1 MAKFF
6 ERLASS
12 IIKYPKQII
21 LAWVVILLCA
31 APFAIGAGGVLK
43 YDTAEVALD
52 DSESMQGLRIIEDN
66 FYQSEVSMS
75 ASPILVLES
84 DVARNLA
91 GTYFQELSDEY
102 LNDPDRLAEFKDAYG
117 NPKIVNFIYNGV
129 SESESSK
136 SLAIL
141 FVIYSTEFT
150 NVYDDTPELRNYVS
164 KAVSEYESDKFASPG
179 NQVIAITTYVTGSA
193 AIGYDAEVATMED
206 LAKIDPFTILLIL
219 ILVGLFFRSIISA
232 ATPPMTIG
240 FAFGITLSLVFALG
254 QLMSIYFITEM
265 LILVTMMGAGC
276 DYCIFILARYR
287 EERRYGKSHEE
298 SLHNSVVWAGESIT
312 TSGASV
318 IIGFGAL
325 SLCSVPMVST
335 MGIVLAVGILIA
347 LIAALTLITSMLSL
361 VGDRMF
367 WPSKAETF
375 REGSK
380 AMNGWY
386 GKVSRFGASYFRKSA
401 RFSHKHAKTIVA
413 AAILV
418 TVPAAYIA
426 TTAETS
432 YDFTSTLSTGESYD
446 GLKEIEGY
454 VGGGFL
460 MPNYVVIEFDDS
472 NAVATLSYDTSGAEP
487 IPLLTWNDNGS
498 YGKVV
503 GLTGQIGEIDNIR
516 VSTSV
521 AKWYDASLEDDSIL
535 ETVLASEEYADLT
548 YVVSAYPDEIKEALL
563 AHGAAGMALAA
574 MPTEASPYA
583 TAALTGMGMDVALL
597 EIMRT
602 LSPSGPL
609 EAVQNYIDAHPVMP
623 PLSLAAMESPYAVP
637 VMDAMIN
644 YMGGALGGDIVAG
657 TGGQLTFAKVTAVTV
672 SSATSNESMDT
683 IATIG
688 GMVGT
693 FKADNPEAVN
703 SWVTGSPAVTYD
715 LSNSVGEEFSY
726 IELVVVILIILLL
739 FFVMKSYLIPI
750 RSVLTV
756 VMSIVWTLALT
767 HLIFSNM
774 LGIGVVWLIPIILF
788 VICLGLGMD
797 YDILLTTRIKE
808 NVMHLGMDNDKA
820 IYEAVTHT
828 GSVITICGLIMGGA
842 FGTLMLSS
850 MPMMQEFGFALCFA
864 ILVDALLVRTYIVPA
879 VMHMLGRWNW
889 VGPKWMHRGA
899 RTE

>member
-6 ERLASS
+6 DRLARS

-21 LAWVVILLCA
+21 LAWAVILLCA

-43 YDTAEVALD
+43 YDTSEVALD
-52 DSESMQGLRIIEDN
+52 DSESMQGLGIIEEY

-75 ASPILVLES
+75 ASPILVLETGDDS
-84 DVARNLA
+84 SLA
-91 GTYFQELSDEY
+91 GNYFQEFSESY
-102 LNDPDRLAEFKDAYG
+102 LNDPARLAGFTDSEG
-117 NPKIVNFIYNGV
+117 GPKVVNFIYSGV
-129 SESESSK
+129 SESESSN
-136 SLAIL
+136 SLAML
-141 FVIYSTEFT
+141 FVIYSPEFT
-150 NVYDDTPELRNYVS
+150 GIYDDTPELRNYVS
-164 KAVSEYESDKFASPG
+164 AALSEFMSDKLADG
-179 NQVIAITTYVTGSA
+179 QVVAITTFVTGTA

-535 ETVLASEEYADLT
+535 ETVLASEGYTALT

-583 TAALTGMGMDVALL
+583 TAALTGMGMDTLLL
-597 EIMRT
+597 ESMRT
-602 LSPSGPL
+602 MISSRSA
-609 EAVQNYIDAHPVMP
+609 EAIQNYIDTHTVMP
-623 PLSLAAMESPYAVP
+623 SLTLAAMESPYTAP

>member
-6 ERLASS
+6 DRLARS

-21 LAWVVILLCA
+21 LAWAVILLCA
-31 APFAIGAGGVLK
+31 APFAVGAGEVLK
-43 YDTAEVALD
+43 YDTSDVALD
-52 DSESMQGLRIIEDN
+52 DSESMQGLGIIEDY
-66 FYQSEVSMS
+66 FYQPEVSMS
-75 ASPILVLES
+75 ASPILVLETADDRS
-84 DVARNLA
+84 LA
-91 GTYFQELSDEY
+91 GNYFQEFSESY
-102 LNDPDRLAEFKDAYG
+102 LNDPARLAGFTDPEG
-117 NPKIVNFIYNGV
+117 NPKIVNFIYSGM
-129 SESESSK
+129 SESESSN
-136 SLAIL
+136 SLAML
-141 FVIYSTEFT
+141 LVMYSPEFT
-150 NVYDDTPELRNYVS
+150 DIYDDTPELRNYVS
-164 KAVSEYESDKFASPG
+164 AALSEFKSDKLAEG
-179 NQVIAITTYVTGSA
+179 QVVAITTFVTGTA
-193 AIGYDAEVATMED
+193 AIGYDAEVAAMGD

-219 ILVGLFFRSIISA
+219 VLVGLFFRSIISA

-254 QLMSIYFITEM
+254 QVMSIYFITEM

-298 SLHNSVVWAGESIT
+298 SLHNSIVWAGESIA

-335 MGIVLAVGILIA
+335 MGIVLAAGILIA

-386 GKVSRFGASYFRKSA
+386 GKVSRLGAGYFHKSA
-401 RFSHKHAKTIVA
+401 RFSQKHAKAIVA
-413 AAILV
+413 AAVLV
-418 TVPAAYIA
+418 TVPAAYVA

-432 YDFTSTLSTGESYD
+432 YDFTSTLSTGESYE

-460 MPNYVVIEFDDS
+460 MPNYVIVEFDDS
-472 NAVATLSYDTSGAEP
+472 NAVATLSYDTSGVP
-487 IPLLTWNDNGS
+487 HLTWNDNGS
-498 YGKVV
+498 YGKIVE
-503 GLTGQIGEIDNIR
+503 LTGQIGEIDNIR

-521 AKWYDASLEDDSIL
+521 AKWYDMSLEDDSIL
-535 ETVLASEEYADLT
+535 EAALASEEYTALV
-548 YVVSAYPDEIKEALL
+548 YAVSAYPDEVKGALL
-563 AHGAAGMALAA
+563 SHGAAGIALSY
-574 MPTEASPYA
+574 MPAEASPYA
-583 TAALTGMGMDVALL
+583 TAALTGMGMDVLLL
-597 EIMRT
+597 ESMRT
-602 LSPSGPL
+602 MMSSGSTDAI
-609 EAVQNYIDAHPVMP
+609 ENYIGTHPVMP
-623 PLSLAAMESPYAVP
+623 SLTLEAMEYAAP

-644 YMGGALGGDIVAG
+644 YMGGALGGDIAAG
-657 TGGQLTFAKVTAVTV
+657 TGGQLTFAKITAATV

-688 GMVGT
+688 GMVDAFRAENPGT
-693 FKADNPEAVN
+693 LC
-703 SWVTGSPAVTYD
+703 SWVTGSPAVMYD

-726 IELVVVILIILLL
+726 IELVVVILIMLLL

-864 ILVDALLVRTYIVPA
+864 IMVDALLVRTYIVPA

-889 VGPKWMHRGA
+889 VGPKWMHGGTKA
-899 RTE
+899 E